1 MYPTC
6 ALVAP
11 RDPGASAPG
20 RCADLAD
27 GALVALIEDLETLER
42 DMKRL
47 HIEWEKFF
55 GGVERKPPTELKQRV
70 ETLIRRNSGE
80 IRNNTDRFRYQT
92 LTARYNTFNELW
104 SKRLRALEEGRPVG
118 MHGWRAQQAAVAPAP
133 PREAEKPAAPPARPS
148 EFRVRD
154 PGADQA
160 AMRALFDQFLEA
172 RKQSGETAPVKYESF
187 QKVVAQQASRILSE
201 KGAQAVDFRLETKD
215 GKVSLKAKPV
225 RP

>member
-1 MYPTC
+1 
-6 ALVAP
+6 
-11 RDPGASAPG
+11 
-20 RCADLAD
+20 
-27 GALVALIEDLETLER
+27 VALIEDLETLER
-42 DMKRL
+42 EMKRL

-118 MHGWRAQQAAVAPAP
+118 MHGWRAQQMVAPP
-133 PREAEKPAAPPARPS
+133 PREVEKPAAAPAAARPQ

-160 AMRALFDQFLEA
+160 AMRALFEQYLEA
-172 RKQSGETAPVKYESF
+172 RKKSGESAAVKYESF
-187 QKVVAQQASRILSE
+187 EKVVAQQASRILSE